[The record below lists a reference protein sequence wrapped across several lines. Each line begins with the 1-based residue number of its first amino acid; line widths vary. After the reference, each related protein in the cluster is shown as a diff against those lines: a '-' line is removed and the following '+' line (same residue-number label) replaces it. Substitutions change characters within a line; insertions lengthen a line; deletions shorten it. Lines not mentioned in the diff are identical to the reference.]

1 MLYGTKRQSRATI
14 GTDFPANAD
23 PMIALSSS
31 TLGKRHLDIAFVM
44 WLLGVLGGAAV
55 GMAFSHMGYD
65 GEGLALALTWLVN
78 LGVAWHLANAAQA
91 QGRRRWLWGMLAA
104 IWPAASMGVC
114 SFLNFSRWFGWSK
127 PPA

>member
-1 MLYGTKRQSRATI
+1 MI
-14 GTDFPANAD
+14 DPASA
-23 PMIALSSS
+23 S
-31 TLGKRHLDIAFVM
+31 LGKRHLDIAAVM

-55 GMAFSHMGYD
+55 GVALSHMGYD

-78 LGVAWHLANAAQA
+78 LGVAWHLANAAHA

-104 IWPAASMGVC
+104 IWPAASMGAC